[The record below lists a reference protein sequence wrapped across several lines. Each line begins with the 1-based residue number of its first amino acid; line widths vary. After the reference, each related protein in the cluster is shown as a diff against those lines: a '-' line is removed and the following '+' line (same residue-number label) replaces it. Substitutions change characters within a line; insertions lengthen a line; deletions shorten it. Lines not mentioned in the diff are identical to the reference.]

1 MQRIVQLPL
10 AEGATVLT
18 IINDAARA
26 YNGVIPPD
34 RWKEPYMSAEEL
46 AEEIEAGVQFY
57 GTVQEGLALG
67 VAGIQHCDG
76 VDLIRHCYVSTRFQR
91 QGIGSALLRY
101 LMRFTHSPEVLVGTW
116 EAATWAIRF
125 YERHGF
131 ELVSREEKDRLLQ
144 QYWNI
149 PRRQIETSVVLKRD
163 TRREKTVSEISKR
176 R

>member
-1 MQRIVQLPL
+1 MQRIVQLPYD
-10 AEGATVLT
+10 ERATVLA

-26 YNGVIPPD
+26 YKDVIPHD
-34 RWKEPYMSAEEL
+34 RWKEPYMSIEEL
-46 AEEIEAGVQFY
+46 AKEIEAGVQFY
-57 GTVQEGLALG
+57 GLVQERTVLG
-67 VAGIQHCDG
+67 IAGIQHCDG

-101 LMRFTHSPEVLVGTW
+101 LTRVAHTPEVLVGTW
-116 EAATWAIRF
+116 EAATWAVRF

-131 ELVSREEKDRLLQ
+131 ELASREEKDKLLQ

-149 PRRQIETSVVLKRD
+149 PQRQIETSVVLKRD
-163 TRREKTVSEISKR
+163 TRREKAASEMSKR